1 MKQRVISAVIA
12 LLIAIPLVLL
22 GGIYFNLFALI
33 IGILGL
39 KEILKAKGN
48 IPIYMEYISYILFCL
63 FMIVGIVSLN
73 DGFSLNLDMVLLS
86 FLLLFLPL
94 IMYNDSKKYSIED
107 AFYLLSSV
115 LFLATSFNLLVLV
128 RSMSL
133 YLFIYLFLITII
145 TDTFAYIGG
154 SKFGKNK
161 LAPMIS
167 PNKSV
172 EGFVIG
178 LVFGSLIA
186 SLFYYFVIGNINYV
200 LLFLLTIILSI
211 VGQFGDLVFSAIKRH
226 FKVKDFSN
234 IMPGHGGILD
244 RLDSIIFVLITFI
257 ILIRYF

>member
-94 IMYNDSKKYSIED
+94 M
-107 AFYLLSSV
+107 
-115 LFLATSFNLLVLV
+115 
-128 RSMSL
+128 M
-133 YLFIYLFLITII
+133 
-145 TDTFAYIGG
+145 
-154 SKFGKNK
+154 
-161 LAPMIS
+161 
-167 PNKSV
+167 
-172 EGFVIG
+172 
-178 LVFGSLIA
+178 
-186 SLFYYFVIGNINYV
+186 
-200 LLFLLTIILSI
+200 
-211 VGQFGDLVFSAIKRH
+211 
-226 FKVKDFSN
+226 
-234 IMPGHGGILD
+234 
-244 RLDSIIFVLITFI
+244 
-257 ILIRYF
+257 